1 MKKSIQLI
9 NNYHIYYYAQTGNHV
24 TAMPKKFNEKCYELL
39 KQIPSGKIVTY
50 GDIAHALNSKA
61 YQAVGNAMAA
71 NPNPIIVPCHRVVK
85 GNGEVGN
92 YALGIDR
99 KIELLRNEGVK
110 IADDKVADFNA
121 VRFQFRENASN

>member
-1 MKKSIQLI
+1 MAK
-9 NNYHIYYYAQTGNHV
+9 T
-24 TAMPKKFNEKCYELL
+24 FNEQCYGLL
-39 KQIPSGKIVTY
+39 KQIPKGKVVTY
-50 GDIAHALNSKA
+50 GDIAHALHSKA

-99 KIELLRNEGVK
+99 KIKLLRSEGIK
-110 IADDKVADFNA
+110 ITDNKLLDFNA
-121 VRFQFRENASN
+121 VRFQFPRV